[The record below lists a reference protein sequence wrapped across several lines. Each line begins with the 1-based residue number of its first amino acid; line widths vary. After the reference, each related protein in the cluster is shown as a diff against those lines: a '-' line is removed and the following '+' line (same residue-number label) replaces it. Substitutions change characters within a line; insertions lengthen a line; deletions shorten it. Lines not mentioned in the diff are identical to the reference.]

1 MKFEWKGFDKMAK
14 NMDGDIEAASL
25 EDAAERLRKGG
36 IFVQNIV
43 PKPGSATPPPTPEI
57 PAPVAAQPTPPPV
70 PQPAAP
76 AEPPVPQATEP
87 SEPSAPVG
95 ESSEEPLAPWEKD
108 LQDSL
113 HFSKRA
119 FVICGIDIHTEERI
133 FERTEPLFAHL
144 NLVGSELDGFCER
157 RNTTPALL
165 FRQRD

>member
-76 AEPPVPQATEP
+76 AEPPVPQATEQP

-95 ESSEEPLAPWEKD
+95 ESPEEPLVPWEKD

-113 HFSKRA
+113 RFISDICSFAQSRFSIPKEVVQDA
-119 FVICGIDIHTEERI
+119 AQSMIKHAIIDVYRRYGTV
-133 FERTEPLFAHL
+133 
-144 NLVGSELDGFCER
+144 VGS
-157 RNTTPALL
+157 TS
-165 FRQRD
+165 